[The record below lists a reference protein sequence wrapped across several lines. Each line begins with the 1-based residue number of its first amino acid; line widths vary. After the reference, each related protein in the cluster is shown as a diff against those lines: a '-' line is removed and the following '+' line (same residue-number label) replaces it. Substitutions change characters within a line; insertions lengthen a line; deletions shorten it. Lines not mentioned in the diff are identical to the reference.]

1 MVFQMKK
8 IAIIPLRKNSKGIPG
23 KNKKKMVG
31 RPLFSWVLSEAIFS
45 NLDAVYVFTDDTEI
59 IDYVTKNYA
68 WSSKVNALLRSDEN
82 ATETA
87 STESTILEFSEK
99 INQDFDLLCLLQA
112 TSPLTTTEAINAGI
126 DKIVNENFDSSLSVV
141 KTHRFTWNENGTPQN
156 YDVFNRPRRQDFEG
170 LLIENGAVY
179 CTTKA
184 AFLNSKNRVS
194 GNIGLVEMPEESLLE
209 IDSITDWDC
218 IENLLIQRLKNNKKT
233 TKIEYLVLDV
243 DGVFTD
249 GGVYFNENG
258 EFAKRFDM
266 RDGMGLEILRE
277 NKVEVV
283 VITSEQS
290 SLVAQRMKKL
300 QIEHTFLGVKDK
312 FAFLTNFAL
321 QKNIDFGAIAYVGDD
336 VNDLSNLCRAGWSFA
351 PSNATKNVLNNVDI
365 VLNNPSGNGAIR
377 EVCEFL
383 MRYNTRY

>member
-1 MVFQMKK
+1 MKK

-45 NLDAVYVFTDDTEI
+45 NLDAVYIFTDDTEI

-68 WSSKVNALLRSDEN
+68 WSPKVKALLRSDEN
-82 ATETA
+82 ATDTA

-112 TSPLTTTEAINAGI
+112 TSPLTTSEAINAGI

-141 KTHRFTWNENGTPQN
+141 KTHRYTWNENGTPQN

-194 GNIGLVEMPEESLLE
+194 GTIGLVEMPEESLLE
-209 IDSITDWDC
+209 IDSSTDWDC
-218 IENLLIQRLKNNKKT
+218 IENLLMQRLKNAKKT
-233 TKIEYLVLDV
+233 TKIEYLILDV

-249 GGVYFNENG
+249 GSVYFNENG

-321 QKNIDFGAIAYVGDD
+321 EKNIDFGAIAYVGDD

-351 PSNATKNVLNNVDI
+351 PSNATNTVLNNVDV

-377 EVCEFL
+377 EVCELL
-383 MRYNTRY
+383 MRYNTRF

>member
-1 MVFQMKK
+1 MKK

-45 NLDAVYVFTDDTEI
+45 NLDAVYVFTDDAEI

-68 WSSKVNALLRSDEN
+68 WSPKVKALLRNDEN

-194 GNIGLVEMPEESLLE
+194 GTIGLVEMPEESLLE
-209 IDSITDWDC
+209 IDSRTDWDC

>member
-1 MVFQMKK
+1 MKK

-45 NLDAVYVFTDDTEI
+45 NLDAVYIFTDDTEI

-68 WSSKVNALLRSDEN
+68 WSPKVNALLRSDEN
-82 ATETA
+82 ATDTA

-112 TSPLTTTEAINAGI
+112 TSPLTTSEAINAGI
-126 DKIVNENFDSSLSVV
+126 DKIVNENFDSSLTVV

-194 GNIGLVEMPEESLLE
+194 GTIGLVEMPEESLLE
-209 IDSITDWDC
+209 IDSKTDWDC
-218 IENLLIQRLKNNKKT
+218 IENLLMQRLTNAKKT

-249 GGVYFNENG
+249 GSVYFNENG

-277 NKVEVV
+277 NNVEVV

-321 QKNIDFGAIAYVGDD
+321 EKNIDFGAIAYVGDD
-336 VNDLSNLCRAGWSFA
+336 VNDLSNLCRVGWSFA
-351 PSNATKNVLNNVDI
+351 PSNGTKTVLNNVDI
-365 VLNNPSGNGAIR
+365 ILNNPSGNGAIR

-383 MRYNTRY
+383 MRYNTRF

>member
-1 MVFQMKK
+1 MKK

-45 NLDAVYVFTDDTEI
+45 NLDAVYIFTDDTEI

-68 WSSKVNALLRSDEN
+68 WSPKVNALLRSDEN
-82 ATETA
+82 ATDTA

-112 TSPLTTTEAINAGI
+112 TSPLITSEAINAGI

-194 GNIGLVEMPEESLLE
+194 GTIGLVEMPEESLLE
-209 IDSITDWDC
+209 IDSRTDWDC
-218 IENLLIQRLKNNKKT
+218 IENLLIHRLKNAKKT

-321 QKNIDFGAIAYVGDD
+321 EKNIDFGAIAYVGDD

-351 PSNATKNVLNNVDI
+351 PSNATKAVLNNVDI